1 MLTEERRKRIAQMLL
16 SEDAVKV
23 EPLAEEF
30 DVSLATIR
38 RDLAALEDEGVLRR
52 VYGGAV
58 SLRKPVSSNTRF
70 KNRMNEM
77 QAEKAAIGRLAAS
90 LVQPGD
96 TVLLDVGSTTLE
108 VARALK
114 NRSDITVLTISL
126 PILNELVDSPL
137 NVYSLSGRMRK
148 SEFAYVGNVV
158 SNALQPFHIN
168 KAFIGCG
175 GYTLEYGLTEYV
187 IESAQNRNYF
197 IEQSDETIMV
207 ADSKKFGM
215 NAAILVE
222 NSSYIRTIVTD
233 SGLSEDWQRK
243 LRAHGIELFVADP
256 AL

>member
-16 SEDAVKV
+16 TEDAVKV

-30 DVSLATIR
+30 EVSLATIR
-38 RDLAALEDEGVLRR
+38 RDLAALEEEGVLRR

-58 SLRKPVSSNTRF
+58 SLQKPISSNIRF
-70 KNRMNEM
+70 QNRMNLM

-114 NRSDITVLTISL
+114 DRQDVTVLTISL

-148 SEFAYVGNVV
+148 AEFTYVGNVV

-175 GYTLEYGLTEYV
+175 GYTLEYGMTEYV

-197 IEQSDETIMV
+197 IEQCDEAILV
-207 ADSKKFGM
+207 ADSNKFGK
-215 NAAILVE
+215 NVSILVE
-222 NSSYIRTIVTD
+222 NSSYVKTIVTD
-233 SGLSEDWQRK
+233 NGLPEDMHNK
-243 LRAHGIELFVADP
+243 LQERGIHVLLAKPER
-256 AL
+256 